1 MERGGRGGRHV
12 NDPGVTV
19 ILCSGCFFRHEVY
32 PQQYRA
38 MFVMNCKIL
47 KGEVL
52 KFVPKQDKR
61 ALKRKRGKSEEE
73 SSTTNMESFHPVH
86 CSVCNTEVA
95 VYDQDEVYHF
105 FSVLASVP

>member
-1 MERGGRGGRHV
+1 VIRCMWDINVGGQ
-12 NDPGVTV
+12 VTSM
-19 ILCSGCFFRHEVY
+19 LGSPPRLRHELY

-52 KFVPKQDKR
+52 KFAPKQDKR
-61 ALKRKRGKSEEE
+61 ASKRKRGKEVETE
-73 SSTTNMESFHPVH
+73 SSAHNLETFHPVH
-86 CSVCNTEVA
+86 CSICDTEVA

>member
-1 MERGGRGGRHV
+1 MEQ
-12 NDPGVTV
+12 
-19 ILCSGCFFRHEVY
+19 ILYNPSWNVKLCFGCFFRHEMY

-52 KFVPKQDKR
+52 KFAPKQDKR

-73 SSTTNMESFHPVH
+73 SSTSNMEETFHPVH
-86 CSVCNTEVA
+86 CSICNTEVA

>member
-1 MERGGRGGRHV
+1 MRW
-12 NDPGVTV
+12 
-19 ILCSGCFFRHEVY
+19 GCEVVVVLWLLPLLRHELY

-52 KFVPKQDKR
+52 KFAPKQDKR
-61 ALKRKRGKSEEE
+61 ALKRKRGKEEE
-73 SSTTNMESFHPVH
+73 REGGSNASHLETYHPVH
-86 CSVCNTEVA
+86 CSVCDTEVA